1 MYRQALLFIAIIVMV
16 LGGCSDPTATPFPT
30 RTPTPEESL
39 GTLDE
44 GCQIFGAAMLKGE
57 AMGLTTAEI
66 VLKASMELNRSSNE
80 IMDLIEL
87 CITYFEA
94 IGVEIE

>member
-30 RTPTPEESL
+30 RTPTPEVSL
-39 GTLDE
+39 GTVDE

-57 AMGLTTAEI
+57 AQGLSSDQIIIKMA
-66 VLKASMELNRSSNE
+66 MELNRSPNA
-80 IMDLIEL
+80 IMDLIDL
-87 CITYFEA
+87 CLTYFET

>member
-1 MYRQALLFIAIIVMV
+1 MYRQSLLFIAIIVMI

-30 RTPTPEESL
+30 RTPTPEVSL
-39 GTLDE
+39 WTVDE

-57 AMGLTTAEI
+57 AQGLSSDQIIIKMA
-66 VLKASMELNRSSNE
+66 MELDRSPNA
-80 IMDLIEL
+80 IMDLIDL
-87 CITYFEA
+87 CLTYFET